1 MELIK
6 LVNLKFLLEDLKEE
20 VQKVGEEVRLESANK
35 DIEWDF
41 ICWNGVE
48 SGIDKAY
55 NIIKNEIKFRE

>member
-1 MELIK
+1 MELEK
-6 LVNLKFLLEDLKEE
+6 LVNLKFLLEDLKKE
-20 VQKVGEEVRLESANK
+20 VQKVGEEVRLELANK
-35 DIEWDF
+35 DTKWDF